1 MNKLNYKNFSVSI
14 DRRGVATVSIDVP
27 GRPMNVMRSDVMQ
40 ELTEII
46 GEIEGSSKV
55 NMVVF
60 DSTKESGF
68 LAGADVSIIA
78 GDQFTLKKPLEL
90 IVAGQSLFQRIAWL
104 PIPTLVVID
113 GPCLGGGLEWALA
126 CDYRIARNNSH
137 TKIGLPEM
145 KLGLIPGWGGT
156 QRLPKLVGIQQVA

>member
-1 MNKLNYKNFSVSI
+1 MNQSNYQNFNVST
-14 DRRGVATVSIDVP
+14 DSRGVATVSIDVP
-27 GRPMNVMRSDVMQ
+27 GRPMNVMSAEVMR
-40 ELTEII
+40 ELTEIV
-46 GEIEGSSKV
+46 GEIERSSDV

-68 LAGADVSIIA
+68 LAGADVSVIA
-78 GDQFTLKKPLEL
+78 GIDSPQEAARL

-126 CDYRIARNNSH
+126 CDYRIARNLS
-137 TKIGLPEM
+137 
-145 KLGLIPGWGGT
+145 LIH
-156 QRLPKLVGIQQVA
+156 I